1 MQRVTFIV
9 LLKSNVLRSGSDNK
23 DVFVQKQQQQNK
35 IFQPLYGTLNLL
47 STLGENIIIYHD
59 NMIDQVMSCLRG
71 LFFFYI
77 IISAGANL

>member
-1 MQRVTFIV
+1 MQRVTLIV

-35 IFQPLYGTLNLL
+35 ISQPLYVTLNLL

-71 LFFFYI
+71 LFFFLYNHLCR
-77 IISAGANL
+77 S